1 MPALYTAQATA
12 TGEGRSAGHVETSDG
27 QVKVDLRLPKEMGG
41 DGKGSNPE
49 QLVSMGYAACFMG
62 ALRAVAGAKKLVL
75 KDPTVTCR
83 STISKDGDDFSL
95 SFEIDV
101 TLPGVPTEDAEALVQ
116 AAHGVCPYSRAFKNT
131 APSVAKLFAA

>member
-12 TGEGRSAGHVETSDG
+12 TGEGRSAGHAETSDG

-41 DGKGSNPE
+41 DGKGTNPE
-49 QLVSMGYAACFMG
+49 QLVSLGYASCFMS
-62 ALRAVAGAKKLVL
+62 ALRVVAGAKKQVL

-83 STISKDGDDFSL
+83 TTIAKDGDDFSL

-101 TLPGVPTEDAEALVQ
+101 TLPGVPTEEAEALVQ

-131 APSVAKLFAA
+131 ASSVAKLIA